1 MSALTNN
8 IVLDSN
14 VIVSAILKP
23 NSIASNALD
32 IAIENFD
39 IVASRESLD
48 ELLDVLKRPKFDKYL
63 SHDDRI
69 EDLRDYINITKKIP
83 VTLEV
88 FDCKDPK
95 DNKFLALARE
105 AKAVLIVSGDR
116 QDLLSMNPYH
126 GIKIIGVREFIETYQ
141 QYASL

>member
-23 NSIASNALD
+23 NSISSNALD
-32 IAIENFD
+32 IAIENFN

-48 ELLDVLKRPKFDKYL
+48 ELLEVLKRPKFDKYL

-83 VTLEV
+83 VRLEV

-105 AKAVLIVSGDR
+105 ANAVLIVSGDR

-141 QYASL
+141 QYAAL